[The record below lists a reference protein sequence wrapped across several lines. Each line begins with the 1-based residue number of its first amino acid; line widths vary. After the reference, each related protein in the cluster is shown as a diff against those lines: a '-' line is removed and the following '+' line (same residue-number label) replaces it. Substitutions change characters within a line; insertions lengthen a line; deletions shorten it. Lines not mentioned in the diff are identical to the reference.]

1 MDTGYQRVHW
11 RWRWQ
16 LARAFRNVSE
26 HFEAFRTDPLPLPLV
41 AFCCG
46 LTWTASVDRRTETKV
61 GPAGGRSPPDADGSA
76 RQMLPPLIRMA
87 ARCAHAG
94 PTSRHTRQSRLPDR
108 EAARGRTAVVTK
120 ITAALMLGFIR
131 LYCGPCHDLSLAWHL
146 QCVWCDKKIL
156 WPSVGLSLGLIG
168 TCWYFFGLIG
178 SRWYV
183 VAFGGNGH
191 QTDHRG
197 LRRFTP
203 G

>member
-1 MDTGYQRVHW
+1 MTV
-11 RWRWQ
+11 
-16 LARAFRNVSE
+16 
-26 HFEAFRTDPLPLPLV
+26 
-41 AFCCG
+41 
-46 LTWTASVDRRTETKV
+46 
-61 GPAGGRSPPDADGSA
+61 
-76 RQMLPPLIRMA
+76 
-87 ARCAHAG
+87 RCAHAG
-94 PTSRHTRQSRLPDR
+94 PTSRRTGQSRLPDR
-108 EAARGRTAVVTK
+108 EAARGRRGLDGRRAVVTR
-120 ITAALMLGFIR
+120 IAAALMLGFIR

-146 QCVWCDKKIL
+146 QCVGCDKKIL

-197 LRRFTP
+197 LRSLAP